1 MFKGKA
7 LLVIDRLEANRAT
20 DFHWDINVFQQSLN
34 GDDPGGEVN
43 EAFNCAEW
51 DSLPAPA
58 AAYKMQIGDRI
69 RVLVHYEIHFS
80 YDEWSGEHDME
91 LYFERERVLRRQPY
105 CDKKHRKNFYNLWKE
120 TQQTSI

>member
-7 LLVIDRLEANRAT
+7 LLIIDRLEANRPT
-20 DFHWDINVFQQSLN
+20 DFHWDIDVRQLTLN
-34 GDDPGGEVN
+34 CDDPGGEVN
-43 EAFNCAEW
+43 EAFSCVGW

-80 YDEWSGEHDME
+80 CDYWGESDMD
-91 LYFERERVLRRQPY
+91 LYYERERVLRRQPY
-105 CDKKHRKNFYNLWKE
+105 CEKKYRKNFYKFWKAS
-120 TQQTSI
+120 QSAPI